1 MNNLKCLTVQELI
14 EALQKLDQSLEVRTE
29 HSEGGYPSVVGAAKV
44 RTSEGTF
51 VELIWL

>member
-1 MNNLKCLTVQELI
+1 MSNSRCLTAKELI

-29 HSEGGYPSVVGAAKV
+29 HSEGGYPSVVSATMV